1 MSIAEAIIE
10 KLNALPLEKQEEVL
24 NYVESIS
31 QPAGPSVKS
40 GKPYE
45 WLDIAMK
52 ANLQG
57 PPDWSEHLDDYLYG
71 DKKNVL

>member
-1 MSIAEAIIE
+1 MSTRDAIL
-10 KLNALPLEKQEEVL
+10 KHLDTLPPEKQEDVL
-24 NYVESIS
+24 HYVESIS
-31 QPAGPSVKS
+31 PVHQPAKT

-45 WLDIAMK
+45 WLDIALK

-71 DKKNVL
+71 DKKNAL